1 MYAGSVY
8 FELALILLLGWIV
21 IWFTFPFEE
30 KYDERLRDY
39 SQEPLFRTMLGILL
53 IFAASVSVPVA
64 LLLFLIMFFLI
75 TDVHLV
81 STAKF

>member
-1 MYAGSVY
+1 MYPGSVY
-8 FELALILLLGWIV
+8 FELAVILLLGWVV

-39 SQEPLFRTMLGILL
+39 SQEPLFRTLMGILL